1 MCRLPKYKI
10 PQNCRKNVLMAS
22 RPSLSF
28 IKALSL
34 IEFLLVLK
42 VSPPTDNLPLWS
54 PLVGCSSRWLKR
66 FYSRFERV
74 SKKKKI
80 GGSIDKKID
89 NSEKPPPKENYPETT
104 GNGED
109 DEDGVPV
116 PECKRKLGKEVL

>member
-1 MCRLPKYKI
+1 
-10 PQNCRKNVLMAS
+10 MAS

-80 GGSIDKKID
+80 GGSIDKKIE